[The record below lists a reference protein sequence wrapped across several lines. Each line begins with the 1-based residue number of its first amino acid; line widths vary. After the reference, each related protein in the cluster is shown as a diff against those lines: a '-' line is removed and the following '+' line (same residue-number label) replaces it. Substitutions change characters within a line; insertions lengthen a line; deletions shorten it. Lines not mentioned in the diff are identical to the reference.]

1 MAPRLSDSRG
11 AVVRHRGNYMK
22 HREREWPL
30 SLLIFFIVFCL
41 LAFVVYPIV
50 EVFLYPKANDFVSI
64 FHNARYMRTALN
76 SLMMLVLSTLSATFI
91 GFIFAYTVTRTDVP
105 GRKAFK
111 FITLLPLF
119 SPPFMVSF
127 SYIMMFGRNGL
138 ITKGFLGLDVNI
150 FGWHGLWLAQT
161 IAFFPVAF
169 LVMEGVLQ
177 SISPMLEYAGR
188 NLGANG
194 FTLFRTVTFP
204 LARPGVAGAA
214 LLVAIQVLADF
225 GNPIMISGGFSVLAT
240 EAWMRVEG
248 WADIAGAA
256 VLSIMLLVPSLV
268 LFFVQ
273 RYWVGRKSY
282 VTVTGKMA
290 QVNIQKTG
298 KVMKWVLFTVCAAV
312 SLLVLLVYVGLIV
325 GAFVNGWGY
334 DWTFTTRYITEI
346 ATRSKELVHSLSY
359 SAIAGFS
366 SALFSMTAAFLVSR
380 KKFPGRRFVDFT
392 CMLPAALPGIF
403 LGIGYSIGFTRPP
416 VDLYGTATIIILSM
430 IFWNISTG
438 YQTGIGAFQ
447 QISPSFSEA
456 ASNLGAGSLRIF
468 REIEIPLI
476 KGPFFSSFIMSFI
489 RAITTLSVIVFLSTS
504 KNAVATFSIMNLVSD
519 GFYGKAAALTCVLL
533 VISFGTIGL
542 AKLIMG
548 KQVQF
553 FKV

>member
-76 SLMMLVLSTLSATFI
+76 SLMMLVLSTHSATFI

>member
-1 MAPRLSDSRG
+1 
-11 AVVRHRGNYMK
+11 MK

-50 EVFLYPKANDFVSI
+50 EVFFYPKANDFVSV

-76 SLMMLVLSTLSATFI
+76 SLMMLVLSTLSATLI
-91 GFIFAYTVTRTDVP
+91 GFVFAYTVTRTDVP

>member
-1 MAPRLSDSRG
+1 MRRPA
-11 AVVRHRGNYMK
+11 
-22 HREREWPL
+22 REL
-30 SLLIFFIVFCL
+30 SLSFMVFFIIFCL

-50 EVFLYPKANDFVSI
+50 EVFLYPKLSDFVSI
-64 FHNARYMRTALN
+64 IKNARYMRTALN
-76 SLMMLVLSTLSATFI
+76 SLMMLVLSTLSSTLI

-105 GRKAFK
+105 MRKAFK
-111 FITLLPLF
+111 LISLLPLF
-119 SPPFMVSF
+119 SPPFMVAF

-138 ITKGFLGLDVNI
+138 ITKGLFGLDVNI

-188 NLGANG
+188 NLGATG

-256 VLSIMLLVPSLV
+256 VLSIMLLVPA
-268 LFFVQ
+268 FVIFIFQ
-273 RYWVGRKSY
+273 RYWISRKSY
-282 VTVTGKMA
+282 ITVTGKIS
-290 QVNIQKTG
+290 QINIQKTG
-298 KVMKWVLFTVCAAV
+298 KAMKWILFTICSLV
-312 SLLVLLVYVGLIV
+312 SVLIILVYVGLV
-325 GAFVNGWGY
+325 LGAFVNGWGY
-334 DWTFTTRYITEI
+334 DWTPTLRYVSEVVS
-346 ATRSKELVHSLSY
+346 RSKELARSLAY
-359 SAIAGFS
+359 SLIAGFA
-366 SALFSMTAAFLVSR
+366 SALFSMIAAFLVSR
-380 KKFPGRRFVDFT
+380 KKFSGRRFVDFT

-416 VDLYGTATIIILSM
+416 VDLYGTAAIIVLSM

-476 KGPFFSSFIMSFI
+476 KGPFLSSFIMSFI
-489 RAITTLSVIVFLSTS
+489 RAITTLSVIVFISTS

-519 GFYGKAAALTCVLL
+519 GFYGKAAALTCALL
-533 VISFGTIGL
+533 AVSFGTLGL
-542 AKLIMG
+542 AKLLMG
-548 KQVQF
+548 KQIQL